1 MSLTDTHKHEIQN
14 MNYGRSLWSKI
25 RYILEEFVSG
35 YDRSMESDLTFMLE
49 SLGPKVYNRFMDG
62 IVKDDNKIIQEFIA
76 ECEELV
82 KELD

>member
-1 MSLTDTHKHEIQN
+1 
-14 MNYGRSLWSKI
+14 
-25 RYILEEFVSG
+25 
-35 YDRSMESDLTFMLE
+35 MESDLTFMLE

-62 IVKDDNKIIQEFIA
+62 IDKDDNKIIQEFIA